1 MKGSD
6 VLKSVERQL
15 PGTRVK
21 GHRAYP
27 YRNSKIFIIDLLQEG
42 DSQRIVVKLSRN
54 FTPQQVALEF
64 ENLSR
69 FYWGCKD
76 PQISSPEPLFLDQKK
91 GILAMKYVEGTILSH
106 MLHEIKPVSRDL
118 LHRAVDLSAA
128 ALARFH
134 CIFCWPEGEPISID
148 PTVLEEDLNQC
159 IVENQ
164 ERIDDC
170 NLQLRVTP
178 FFDFTSWNIM
188 IEESGSKLY
197 LIDFPRVNYVFTPH
211 LDLARFRFGLEL
223 VKQFPPA
230 KFLGI
235 NRWDVDRLFDRF
247 LAEYCRK
254 MHVALN
260 ENDLRLI
267 DCFRKANIRR
277 SRDLKR
283 KGRCGWQPRLEKAYL
298 ETFCREWLGR

>member
-1 MKGSD
+1 MKGSE
-6 VLKSVERQL
+6 VLKSVERQF
-15 PGTRVK
+15 PGTR
-21 GHRAYP
+21 
-27 YRNSKIFIIDLLQEG
+27 
-42 DSQRIVVKLSRN
+42 VKLSRN
-54 FTPQQVALEF
+54 FTPRQVALEF

-69 FYWGCKD
+69 FHWGCKD
-76 PQISSPEPLFLDQKK
+76 PQISSPEPLFLDPEK
-91 GILAMKYVEGTILSH
+91 GILAMRYVDGTILS
-106 MLHEIKPVSRDL
+106 
-118 LHRAVDLSAA
+118 RAVDLSAA

-134 CIFCWPEGEPISID
+134 RIFCWPEDEPITID

-159 IVENQ
+159 IVENR

-197 LIDFPRVNYVFTPH
+197 LIDFPRLNYVFTPH

-235 NRWDVDRLFDRF
+235 NRWDADRLFDRF
-247 LAEYCRK
+247 LAEYCR
-254 MHVALN
+254 
-260 ENDLRLI
+260 
-267 DCFRKANIRR
+267 
-277 SRDLKR
+277 
-283 KGRCGWQPRLEKAYL
+283 G
-298 ETFCREWLGR
+298 WLGR